1 MDIDGEVLWIVEKWL
16 KEGLHLDL
24 IVAKDG
30 DVELGDKTASG
41 DGDVEGTD
49 LRAFDLMAIDGDGLG
64 VGAEFEVL
72 VGRTVAILD
81 GDEVIKVKEDV
92 FLEERNLLFTLDLG
106 WILIGCRSRCG
117 TVITISAAVA
127 WWYTGA

>member
-1 MDIDGEVLWIVEKWL
+1 MTIVILIMDIDGEVLWIVEKWL

-30 DVELGDKTASG
+30 DVELGYKTASG
-41 DGDVEGTD
+41 DGDVEGAD

-81 GDEVIKVKEDV
+81 GDEVMLPKRSAGEESHSILKE
-92 FLEERNLLFTLDLG
+92 
-106 WILIGCRSRCG
+106 
-117 TVITISAAVA
+117 
-127 WWYTGA
+127 